1 MGAVRAAKAEGLQ
14 IVPTPED
21 SCNELNSAPVTPFTA
36 EFWPDLTLLPTIA
49 DAGIM
54 RFGAGTPIG
63 PTPEDSCNELNSAPV
78 TPFTAEFWPDS
89 TPLLDGCIVA

>member
-1 MGAVRAAKAEGLQ
+1 MVLMWLMGAVRAAKAEGLQ

-36 EFWPDLTLLPTIA
+36 EFWPD
-49 DAGIM
+49 
-54 RFGAGTPIG
+54 
-63 PTPEDSCNELNSAPV
+63 
-78 TPFTAEFWPDS
+78 S

>member
-1 MGAVRAAKAEGLQ
+1 MWLMGAVRAAKAEGLQ

-63 PTPEDSCNELNSAPV
+63 SRTCNIAICSIAY
-78 TPFTAEFWPDS
+78 
-89 TPLLDGCIVA
+89 